1 MVGHLQSDDCW
12 SFKNISSENHI
23 ATAPSLY
30 RGSYNE
36 KLIENSGIMK
46 LLCHAFDATL
56 KKFGIKGIHISED
69 AEVSSG
75 LVSNFRNDVHPI
87 TTDNLEKLLAALPDE
102 AFTYWISQVAHRR
115 NLDTFVQ
122 TPVDAMAFIQDLDD
136 DATANLLSAIAVK
149 LRNPAHNKQ
158 RTKALAKKA

>member
-1 MVGHLQSDDCW
+1 
-12 SFKNISSENHI
+12 
-23 ATAPSLY
+23 
-30 RGSYNE
+30 
-36 KLIENSGIMK
+36 MK
-46 LLCHAFDATL
+46 LLSNAFDATL

-75 LVSNFRNDVHPI
+75 LVSHFRNDVHPI

-122 TPVDAMAFIQDLDD
+122 TPLDATAFVQDLDN
-136 DATANLLSAIAVK
+136 DAAANLLSALAAR
-149 LRNPAHNKQ
+149 LRNPNHNKQ
-158 RTKALAKKA
+158 KAKSLAKKA

>member
-1 MVGHLQSDDCW
+1 
-12 SFKNISSENHI
+12 
-23 ATAPSLY
+23 
-30 RGSYNE
+30 
-36 KLIENSGIMK
+36 MK
-46 LLCHAFDATL
+46 LLSNAFDATL

-75 LVSNFRNDVHPI
+75 LVSHFRNDVHPI

-122 TPVDAMAFIQDLDD
+122 TPLDATAFVQDLDN
-136 DATANLLSAIAVK
+136 DAAANLLSALAAR
-149 LRNPAHNKQ
+149 LRNPTHNKQ
-158 RTKALAKKA
+158 KAKSLAKKA